1 MQSSVA
7 KLIKGLECLFSEE
20 KLRICGLSVLEK
32 RVLKR
37 MTLLCKFMTK
47 RNGVECTGLFS
58 LDRICAS
65 VIKMHQRRFRPVI
78 RKMFFTVRLAKHWS
92 RLSREI
98 CPMPDSVQEALG
110 QCLNNIL

>member
-1 MQSSVA
+1 MWFVCSGE
-7 KLIKGLECLFSEE
+7 KGAE
-20 KLRICGLSVLEK
+20 KDD
-32 RVLKR
+32 
-37 MTLLCKFMTK
+37 TALCKFTTK